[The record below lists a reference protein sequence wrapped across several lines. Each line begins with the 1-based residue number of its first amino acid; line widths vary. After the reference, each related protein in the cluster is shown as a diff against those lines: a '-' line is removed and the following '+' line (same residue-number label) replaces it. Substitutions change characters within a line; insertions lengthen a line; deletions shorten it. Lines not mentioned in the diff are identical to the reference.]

1 MALLTITSEVKRVSA
16 KVAANVGKAAG
27 MDSSSLIA
35 LAASATIYS
44 SESCRNPAIPG

>member
-16 KVAANVGKAAG
+16 KVAANAGKAAG

-35 LAASATIYS
+35 LAASATMYS
-44 SESCRNPAIPG
+44 SESCKKAWIPG